1 MKLILKGCDTMNT
14 FVSIII
20 IFGLLVFIHELGHLI
35 FAKRAGILCREFA
48 IGFGPKLFSFKRD
61 ETVYTIRLLPL
72 GGFVRMAGEDPET
85 IEIKPGFQ
93 IGLVFSP
100 TGKVKDIVINNKSK
114 HPNDKVITVEK
125 IDIEH
130 QLIIQGYD
138 EDDQLHTYSIDPKAD
153 YIYDEQRTQIAPHNR
168 QFASKSLSERA
179 IAIFAGPFMNFALAV
194 VILITFALIQG
205 MPVDK
210 PIVGDVIPE
219 GAALEVGLQKGD
231 LVRAI
236 DGKPLDT
243 WDDLTS
249 VIQRSANQELLF
261 TVHRNGEN
269 FKVAI
274 VPDERIGP
282 NEEKSG
288 YIGVYPPTEF
298 SVVGSIM
305 FGFTQTYE
313 YIRLII
319 ESLGM
324 LITGEFTLDH
334 LSGPVGIYNYTGQAA
349 EMGILVLMQ
358 WAAILSINLGIINL
372 LPLPALDGGRLIF
385 IGLEA
390 VRGKPID
397 PQKEG
402 IVHFVGF
409 ALLML
414 LMLVVTWNDI
424 NKFFL

>member
-1 MKLILKGCDTMNT
+1 MNT
-14 FVSIII
+14 LISIII

-48 IGFGPKLFSFKRD
+48 IGFGPKLFSFKKD

-72 GGFVRMAGEDPET
+72 GGFVRMAGEDPEM
-85 IEIKPGFQ
+85 IEIKPGYQ
-93 IGLVFSP
+93 IGLVFTP

-114 HPNDKVITVEK
+114 HPNARVITVEK
-125 IDIEH
+125 IDLEH
-130 QLIIQGYD
+130 QLFIQGYD
-138 EDDQLHTYSIDPKAD
+138 EDNEFRTYYVDPKAD

-168 QFASKSLSERA
+168 QFGSKTLSQRA
-179 IAIFAGPFMNFALAV
+179 IAIFAGPFMNFALAA
-194 VILITFALIQG
+194 VILMAFSLIQG
-205 MPVDK
+205 MPVNK
-210 PIVGDVIPE
+210 PIVGDVIPD
-219 GAALEVGLQKGD
+219 GAAIEAGLQKGD
-231 LVRAI
+231 LVVAI
-236 DGKPLDT
+236 DGKPLET

-249 VIQRSANQELLF
+249 VIQKSPNQELTF
-261 TVHRNGEN
+261 MINRNGEV
-269 FKVAI
+269 FSVAI
-274 VPDERIGP
+274 VPDERIGV
-282 NEEKSG
+282 NEQKDG
-288 YIGVYPPTEF
+288 FIGVYPPTEF
-298 SVVGSIM
+298 ALFGSIM
-305 FGFTQTYE
+305 FGLTQTYE
-313 YIRLII
+313 YIVLII

-324 LITGEFTLDH
+324 LITGQFTLDH

-358 WAAILSINLGIINL
+358 WAAILSVNLGIINL